1 MIPADWMPQ
10 AKMSR
15 VILHWTAG
23 SHKASDFDRQHYHV
37 LIEGDGKV
45 VKGFPSIAANSLP
58 RVRPGYAAH
67 TLKCN
72 SGSIG
77 VSLCCMANAVE
88 RPFNAGKYPL
98 TKSQWAEA
106 SSVVAALCKH
116 YGIKVT
122 PETVLSHAEVQG
134 NLGKPQKGKWDI
146 AVLPFDPMTYNTAKK
161 VGDRFRAE
169 VSAKLA
175 GKPVSPVPAPVPA
188 PEPVKPEPTPPAP
201 HPGIFPPLTA
211 EQTGPMENK
220 PVVVHVDPDGSVKPG
235 SSPVK
240 TVERNPIWA
249 AFLAILTA
257 IFRRGK

>member
-23 SHKASDFDRQHYHV
+23 GHKASDFDRQHYHV

-77 VSLCCMANAVE
+77 VSLCCMGGKDVRE
-88 RPFNAGKYPL
+88 KPFNAGKYPL

-134 NLGKPQKGKWDI
+134 NLGIKQAGKWDI
-146 AVLPFDPMTYNTAKK
+146 AVLPFDPSTYNTAKK

-169 VSAKLA
+169 VAAKMA
-175 GKPVSPVPAPVPA
+175 GKPAQATKPAPAPVAPPPAPVPA
-188 PEPVKPEPTPPAP
+188 PAPVPQPPVQKPAPTPAPA
-201 HPGIFPPLTA
+201 A
-211 EQTGPMENK
+211 
-220 PVVVHVDPDGSVKPG
+220 KPG
-235 SSPVK
+235 LLAWIIAFIRK
-240 TVERNPIWA
+240 WLER
-249 AFLAILTA
+249 
-257 IFRRGK
+257 K

>member
-10 AKMSR
+10 AKISR
-15 VILHWTAG
+15 VVLHWTAG

-67 TLKCN
+67 TRSCN

-134 NLGKPQKGKWDI
+134 NLGIAQKGKWDI
-146 AVLPFDPMTYNTAKK
+146 AVLPFDPMTYNTAGK

-169 VSAKLA
+169 VAAKMA
-175 GKPVSPVPAPVPA
+175 GKPAQAAKPAPAPVAPPPAPDPAPAPVPQPPA
-188 PEPVKPEPTPPAP
+188 QKPAPTPAPVAKKKPALLVTI
-201 HPGIFPPLTA
+201 GGAIAAVAIYWWQSITEWVSSIF
-211 EQTGPMENK
+211 
-220 PVVVHVDPDGSVKPG
+220 
-235 SSPVK
+235 
-240 TVERNPIWA
+240 
-249 AFLAILTA
+249 
-257 IFRRGK
+257 

>member
-1 MIPADWMPQ
+1 MNPHHEDKTMIPADWMPQ

-67 TLKCN
+67 TRSCN

-77 VSLCCMANAVE
+77 VSMCCMANAVE
-88 RPFNAGKYPL
+88 RPFNAGRYPL

-134 NLGKPQKGKWDI
+134 NLGIKQAGKWDI
-146 AVLPFDPMTYNTAKK
+146 AVLPFDPMTYNTARK

-169 VSAKLA
+169 VAAKMA
-175 GKPVSPVPAPVPA
+175 GKPAQAAKPAPVA
-188 PEPVKPEPTPPAP
+188 PPPAP
-201 HPGIFPPLTA
+201 DPAPAPA
-211 EQTGPMENK
+211 PQPSVQK
-220 PVVVHVDPDGSVKPG
+220 PASSPAPVAKPG
-235 SSPVK
+235 LLAWIIAFIRK
-240 TVERNPIWA
+240 WLER
-249 AFLAILTA
+249 
-257 IFRRGK
+257 K